1 MNVIIDRWHFILW
14 SANIINHSHF
24 DIFVFKIK
32 FSGSSTLCEAP
43 PSPPVNNSSRLVTL
57 VPYPWLTCCQHALN
71 CLHSDYVLYLFF
83 FLFVCVLCHVASFF
97 FNRLRWMSGKKH
109 GSRHNFSYIE
119 LIERASKLFSP
130 SQCMLWGRIQPSLI
144 HNGEKKNSTQKIMRG
159 CTLCE
164 GT

>member
-1 MNVIIDRWHFILW
+1 MTLHFVIREYHQSFTFWHFCVQNQILW
-14 SANIINHSHF
+14 FFNIVRGATLPSGEQFFSFGDTCAIPMAHLLSARTKLPPF
-24 DIFVFKIK
+24 RLCFIFV
-32 FSGSSTLCEAP
+32 
-43 PSPPVNNSSRLVTL
+43 
-57 VPYPWLTCCQHALN
+57 
-71 CLHSDYVLYLFF
+71 F